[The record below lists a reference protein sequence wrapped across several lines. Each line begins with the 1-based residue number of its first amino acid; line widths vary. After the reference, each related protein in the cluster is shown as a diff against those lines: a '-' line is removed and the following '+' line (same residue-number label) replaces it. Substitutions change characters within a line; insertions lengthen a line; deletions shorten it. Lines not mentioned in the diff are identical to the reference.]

1 MIESFVRIL
10 LLRGQLLHQLQCGGR
25 RVGRTWIPR
34 RRTTL
39 CRRRGTTRGT
49 KLFLQCQ
56 SYLTYPLQGL

>member
-39 CRRRGTTRGT
+39 RRRRGTTRGT

-56 SYLTYPLQGL
+56 SYLTYPLQCL